1 MLRSAYL
8 YENRMFTNKVNVA
21 TFRVGKGKMVTLI
34 KKGLISAKVCEAL
47 EGCTLL
53 KVGPSVPKV

>member
-1 MLRSAYL
+1 MKTECSQTKS
-8 YENRMFTNKVNVA
+8 EHNIIWD
-21 TFRVGKGKMVTLI
+21 GKGKMVTLI